1 MRNAKV
7 NQKTYYALNYQGKI
21 DVVDENGFMTGES
34 EIVYGE
40 QISFKTHLSGATG
53 SSYIDVNGVNI
64 EYDKSM
70 VLTLWEFKKLGF
82 DENTVFFIDK
92 KPIYDSDNKPL
103 YDYRVE
109 RIRDTLNEVVILLKK
124 VRNE

>member
-1 MRNAKV
+1 MRNAKI
-7 NQKTYYALNYQGKI
+7 NQKTYVALNYCGKR
-21 DVVDENGFMTGES
+21 DVVDEKGYKTGES
-34 EIVYGE
+34 EIAYSDE
-40 QISFKTHLSGATG
+40 ISFKTHLSGATG
-53 SSYIDVNGVNI
+53 SSFIDSNGISI

-82 DENTVFFIDK
+82 DENSVFFIDT
-92 KPIYDSDNKPL
+92 KPKYDSDNQPL
-103 YDYRVE
+103 YDYRVA